1 MDEWMGASH
10 PAFCPRSE
18 NSMYRFGASVIATI
32 GINADDHAIHLLEL
46 VIASGGSRLG
56 DPSL

>member
-1 MDEWMGASH
+1 
-10 PAFCPRSE
+10 
-18 NSMYRFGASVIATI
+18 MYRFGASVIATI